1 MARGRMLSKSL
12 GASRKF
18 ARCGTAA
25 GEFPQL
31 LFTLLVPHADDF
43 GRMTSDAFTV
53 KLAVF
58 PSSAR
63 SEDEFEAA
71 LVALEHAKLIVRY
84 PHAGGQV
91 LQIVKF
97 DEHQRGLHKRTKSD
111 FPAPPA
117 EIPHGAAEVPA
128 QEKRREP
135 KRTQPNTPKPPQ
147 AGAEN
152 VAVKVRREA
161 VKVRKGWGMCAH
173 QPAPCASEAACIER
187 IARSLSEKAKA
198 S

>member
-1 MARGRMLSKSL
+1 MLSKSL

-18 ARCGTAA
+18 ARCGSAA

-71 LVALEHAKLIVRY
+71 LVALEHAQLIVRY
-84 PHAGGQV
+84 PHDGGQV

-111 FPAPPA
+111 FPSPPA
-117 EIPHGAAEVPA
+117 EIPHGGVEFPA
-128 QEKRREP
+128 QEKRT
-135 KRTQPNTPKPPQ
+135 KQKGTKPNTPKPPSVD
-147 AGAEN
+147 GGFPL
-152 VAVKVRREA
+152 KLMREA
-161 VKVRKGWGMCAH
+161 KRIRKGWGMCGH
-173 QPAPCASEAACIER
+173 QPATCVSESACVQR
-187 IARSLSEKAKA
+187 IAADLIAKAKA